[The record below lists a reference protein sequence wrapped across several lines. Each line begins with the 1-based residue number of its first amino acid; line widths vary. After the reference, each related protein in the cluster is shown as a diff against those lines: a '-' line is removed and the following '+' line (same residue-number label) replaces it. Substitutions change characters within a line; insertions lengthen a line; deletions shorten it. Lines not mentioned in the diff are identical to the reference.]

1 MLHLLTTL
9 PRRNEWVFSAPPA
22 PPAACASPTNRT
34 SALAK
39 PLVSKGLPCTGR
51 AVRSQ
56 DRRSVWKS
64 RGRGCA
70 NSGSQTRRHGRKA
83 LHGAPAGIRAA
94 SCWKLKY
101 VYESG
106 SSPVVDLQHVQSR
119 RQRQQ
124 INHGADTNDPLE
136 DRLDHG
142 YRSIEFSRQI
152 VSMIHGEDDRWPG
165 LGHGETPDPK
175 TM

>member
-83 LHGAPAGIRAA
+83 LHGAPAGPRRNTHQIDATARSLKAVARGQFVFEGLIYGRLVWRPQPDETEQSGKANTTVFGKPPYIR
-94 SCWKLKY
+94 SNT
-101 VYESG
+101 G
-106 SSPVVDLQHVQSR
+106 
-119 RQRQQ
+119 QQ
-124 INHGADTNDPLE
+124 KKPAIDKIAGFLCISW
-136 DRLDHG
+136 G
-142 YRSIEFSRQI
+142 
-152 VSMIHGEDDRWPG
+152 G
-165 LGHGETPDPK
+165 
-175 TM
+175 